1 MYTLKEF
8 KNIFDSLLNDFVDK
22 KMDEFLKNSKDN
34 FVKDIGTY
42 SKNLITGGGK
52 RIRPYLAFLSYKS
65 FGGKQDD
72 KAINFFISLELFHN
86 FLLIHDDVMDK
97 SQTRHGQK
105 TIHTYVLEKLNQN
118 NRVGD
123 LKHIAD
129 SQAILIGDLLFSW
142 SMEFFTS
149 DTNFDLENLTMAKK
163 YFYKTVDEV
172 ILGQIID
179 VDLSTRDNTNWDL
192 IKEKTRLKTSRYSF
206 VRPMQIGAI
215 LANANYGMD
224 DFFENLGTK
233 IGVAFQI
240 QDDLLDII
248 GDPKAIRKTPL
259 IDIAEHQHTF
269 FTNYVLNNGTKYQKE
284 YFEEVFGKVVT
295 KEKYEQ
301 IRNLFI
307 ESGSIDAGKK
317 LIEENFT
324 QAKKLIENSIL
335 EEKYKQKFLELLALI
350 AQRQN

>member
-1 MYTLKEF
+1 MYNLKEF
-8 KNIFDSLLNDFVDK
+8 KNIFDPLLNNFVDK
-22 KMDEFLKNSKDN
+22 KMGEFLKSSKDP
-34 FVKDIGTY
+34 FIKDLGSY

-52 RIRPYLAFLSYKS
+52 RMRPYLAYLAYKS
-65 FGGKQDD
+65 FGGRQDD

-97 SQTRHGQK
+97 GQTRHGQT
-105 TIHTYVLEKLNQN
+105 TIHTHVLEKLNQN

-123 LKHIAD
+123 LKHIAN

-149 DTNFDLENLTMAKK
+149 VTNFDLENLTMAKK
-163 YFYKTVDEV
+163 YFHKTVDEV

-179 VDLSTRDNTNWDL
+179 VDLSTRTNPSWDL
-192 IKEKTRLKTSRYSF
+192 IEEKTRLKTSRYSF

-215 LANANYGMD
+215 LANPSYGND
-224 DFFENLGTK
+224 DFFEKLGTK
-233 IGVAFQI
+233 LGIAFQI

-248 GDPKAIRKTPL
+248 GNPSEIRKTPL

-269 FTNYVLNNGTKYQKE
+269 FTNYILENGTKNQKE
-284 YFEEVFGKVVT
+284 YFNGIFGKSVV
-295 KEKYEQ
+295 KEQEEK

-307 ESGSIDAGKK
+307 ESGSIEAGKK
-317 LIEENFT
+317 LIEENFRE
-324 QAKKLIENSIL
+324 AKKIIENSKL
-335 EEKYKQKFLELLALI
+335 ENEYKQKFLELI
-350 AQRQN
+350 AIIENRKN